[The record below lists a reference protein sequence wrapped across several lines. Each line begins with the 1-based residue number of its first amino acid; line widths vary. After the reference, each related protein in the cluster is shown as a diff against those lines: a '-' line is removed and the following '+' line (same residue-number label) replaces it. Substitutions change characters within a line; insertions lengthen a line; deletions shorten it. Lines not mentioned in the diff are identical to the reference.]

1 MRTPLRLY
9 SCVAA
14 KRKDS
19 TAFTRTERL
28 NFVAKVKNG
37 FVPPRSC
44 GQLRTSLIR
53 SDQPFPLNAVTNEAE
68 CSESHAQQCESRSCV
83 RHVRMLWM
91 LGVFWVLGM
100 VGHVTIPYRPNIPTV
115 IY

>member
-53 SDQPFPLNAVTNEAE
+53 SDGKPFPLNAVTNEAE
-68 CSESHAQQCESRSCV
+68 CSEKSCPAV
-83 RHVRMLWM
+83 
-91 LGVFWVLGM
+91 
-100 VGHVTIPYRPNIPTV
+100 
-115 IY
+115 